1 MDSDLNIS
9 LKSVTLATGSWEDL
23 LAFALN
29 TPTNLFDSV
38 GRFRKEHCMGFPSQ
52 DSTGLA
58 TIG

>member
-9 LKSVTLATGSWEDL
+9 LKSITLATGSWEDVL
-23 LAFALN
+23 TFALN
-29 TPTNLFDSV
+29 TPTTYLIQWE
-38 GRFRKEHCMGFPSQ
+38 GFRKHCMGFLPQ